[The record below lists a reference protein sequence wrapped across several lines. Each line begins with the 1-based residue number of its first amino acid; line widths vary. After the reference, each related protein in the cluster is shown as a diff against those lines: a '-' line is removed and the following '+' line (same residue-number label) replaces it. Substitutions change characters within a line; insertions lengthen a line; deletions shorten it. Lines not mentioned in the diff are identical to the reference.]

1 MNFKEL
7 AYQLYSQQLYLRTN
21 SHSAKELY
29 LLSSKTIELF
39 EKALEEAYLAGQES
53 KKIVA
58 VKTEKP
64 IEKQNNFV
72 YDGLGN
78 RRRPDWPF

>member
-1 MNFKEL
+1 MNFKEQ
-7 AYQLYSQQLYLRTN
+7 AEKIYS
-21 SHSAKELY
+21 
-29 LLSSKTIELF
+29 
-39 EKALEEAYLAGQES
+39 EKLNGWDGRNKIVNVIAQALEEAYLAGQNS

-78 RRRPDWPF
+78 RRRPDWPY